1 MLNRALLW
9 KRLGMADNIELN
21 VATLSKRLR
30 SQASGFRR
38 LAGEILDGDF
48 RRNLLN
54 LAMDYDAQAETLEC
68 TNASGM

>member
-1 MLNRALLW
+1 LE
-9 KRLGMADNIELN
+9 RLSMADNIELN

-30 SQASGFRR
+30 KQASGFRR

-54 LAMDYDAQAETLEC
+54 LAMDYDAQAESLERK
-68 TNASGM
+68 NAPGM